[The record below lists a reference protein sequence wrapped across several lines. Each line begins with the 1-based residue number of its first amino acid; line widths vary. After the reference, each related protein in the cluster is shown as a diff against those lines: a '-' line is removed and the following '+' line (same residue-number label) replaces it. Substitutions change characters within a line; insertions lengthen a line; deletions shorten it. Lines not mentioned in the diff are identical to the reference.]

1 MDFDPNLKEGLWTCN
16 CRGELVFACDK
27 RVNTNLPSQKKK
39 KNTNL
44 PLKAETKAIKWAL
57 NLTKSLEIT
66 FMIVESDSKDGVDSL
81 ASSCKNVPRRIRGIG
96 SQIFNLILLT
106 SCYCVIWVFRGANKA
121 AHSLANWSFLNNV
134 FGSFDVGFGSPYF
147 ELIIK
152 DEALESSL

>member
-1 MDFDPNLKEGLWTCN
+1 M
-16 CRGELVFACDK
+16 VFACDK

-66 FMIVESDSKDGVDSL
+66 LMIVESDSKDGVDSL
-81 ASSCKNVPRRIRGIG
+81 ASSCKNVLRRIRGIG

-106 SCYCVIWVFRGANKA
+106 SCYCVIWVFREANKA

-134 FGSFDVGFGSPYF
+134 FGSFDVGFGPPYF